1 MKPEFLKAV
10 QLRAARLAATASST
24 RGQGEG
30 VVESARGFLGSLRL
44 GDFGTPDER
53 VFVKRLELATSG
65 LREVLPKA
73 ARNWGLARKL
83 LNIFLRDGLY
93 TVYLTTE
100 HGLNVAEPFFEIPLD
115 SITAKRIRGK
125 VPTVPRWL
133 GVKHLD
139 PGMSAVYQEAAF
151 GLARQYGVAR
161 VHLDTYWWGARE

>member
-1 MKPEFLKAV
+1 
-10 QLRAARLAATASST
+10 
-24 RGQGEG
+24 

-44 GDFGTPDER
+44 GDFGTTDER
-53 VFVKRLELATSG
+53 AFAQRLELATGG
-65 LREVLPKA
+65 LREILPKA

-83 LNIFLRDGLY
+83 LNIFLRDSLY

-100 HGLNVAEPFFEIPLD
+100 HGLDVAEPFLEVPLD

-125 VPTVPRWL
+125 VPTVPRWP

-139 PGMSAVYQEAAF
+139 PSISAAYQQAALS
-151 GLARQYGVAR
+151 LARQYGVAR